1 MHNMFHVCMYLDVCM
16 SRNQEINLNIARMSF
31 LLIFVYKYFI
41 CYYIYD
47 YYLYRII
54 QASDRFLGIFDS

>member
-1 MHNMFHVCMYLDVCM
+1 MYLDVCM

-41 CYYIYD
+41 YYYTYN
-47 YYLYRII
+47 YYLYYTEL
-54 QASDRFLGIFDS
+54 FKLGIDF